1 MNARGTARKGREK
14 SSVRRPQRAQRRRGA
29 QRQRGGGA
37 EPGLLRELGD
47 GVNVAVAAQT
57 VGNGIVNGAAQG
69 DLAQRQRIPETPQG
83 QEPQPKQEQQKQQE
97 RQAAPGQGKDPQEKQ
112 GAGGAAQQQRQGQNR
127 RAEGG

>member
-1 MNARGTARKGREK
+1 MDRPSSAPSAAAAHSASAVAAR
-14 SSVRRPQRAQRRRGA
+14 SQVCS
-29 QRQRGGGA
+29 
-37 EPGLLRELGD
+37 RELGD

-83 QEPQPKQEQQKQQE
+83 QEPQPQQEQQKQQE